1 MSGVHTEVDIPRLN
15 PQRIARMRDRL
26 AAALAPSVLEI
37 TDDSHKHAGHA
48 GARDGQG
55 HFTVEV
61 VSPMFAGKPLLA
73 RHRLVYAAL
82 GDMMQTDIHA
92 LVIRSRTTEETC

>member
-1 MSGVHTEVDIPRLN
+1 MSGVHTEVDIARLN

-92 LVIRSRTTEETC
+92 LVIRSRTTEET